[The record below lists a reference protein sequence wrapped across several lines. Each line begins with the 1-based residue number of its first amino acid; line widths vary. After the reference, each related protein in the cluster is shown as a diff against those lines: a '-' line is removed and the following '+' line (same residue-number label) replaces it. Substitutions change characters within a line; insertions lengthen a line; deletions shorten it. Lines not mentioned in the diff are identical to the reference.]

1 VKNLNSASQTLLTSW
16 QLLGS
21 QRRELPLVLAA
32 SIFIGLIEVLSV
44 GLFGP
49 FIASIIT
56 PELIMHRAWYQWV
69 ANLIGMSNSSPVATM
84 ALILIV
90 VFMVKLVTA
99 TLLLRNIFNFC
110 SRLDCRLRHQLLE
123 RYFKIDLSQLAR
135 SSSSNIVQVVHGYT
149 SQFAYG
155 LVGTQL
161 RSFSELLIGFAILMY
176 LLYLSPLVLM
186 ILILLIGCLVMVYDR
201 ILKKR
206 IHNFGQESSR
216 LGEVLIRSVQ
226 QVAAGIREIRVYG
239 IDKRLLNIAKDAAE
253 QSSNLSARYQW
264 FQAMPKYL
272 IEFSLM
278 VTVCLIVLF
287 MQRQS
292 MPKEEMF
299 ALMGVFGIAIIRLT
313 PAANYVLNAL
323 SQLRFIDFVVNEL
336 AEALLKDPPETQ
348 MDDEV
353 DGLSL
358 EKFESMELKSLGFR
372 HTPHSQELFSGV
384 DLHIRQGDSIG
395 LIGPSGGGKTTL
407 AELILGLR
415 QPTSGEVLINGIA
428 NTEYRN
434 SEKFRH
440 FAYIPQ
446 QMFMVQGSII
456 DNVSLLD
463 DGVNVENRVDIAI
476 SSAQLSD
483 YIQQLPQG
491 LETPC
496 GENGAMLSGGQRQR
510 ISLARA
516 FYHKRSVLVMDE
528 ATSALDYETEKEIIR
543 EVRILKGKVTLIVIA
558 HRLETVQDCDR
569 IFRVGDGKVE
579 EVSREKLEMR
589 NLR

>member
-1 VKNLNSASQTLLTSW
+1 
-16 QLLGS
+16 
-21 QRRELPLVLAA
+21 
-32 SIFIGLIEVLSV
+32 
-44 GLFGP
+44 
-49 FIASIIT
+49 
-56 PELIMHRAWYQWV
+56 
-69 ANLIGMSNSSPVATM
+69 
-84 ALILIV
+84 
-90 VFMVKLVTA
+90 
-99 TLLLRNIFNFC
+99 
-110 SRLDCRLRHQLLE
+110 
-123 RYFKIDLSQLAR
+123 
-135 SSSSNIVQVVHGYT
+135 
-149 SQFAYG
+149 
-155 LVGTQL
+155 
-161 RSFSELLIGFAILMY
+161 
-176 LLYLSPLVLM
+176 
-186 ILILLIGCLVMVYDR
+186 
-201 ILKKR
+201 
-206 IHNFGQESSR
+206 
-216 LGEVLIRSVQ
+216 
-226 QVAAGIREIRVYG
+226 
-239 IDKRLLNIAKDAAE
+239 
-253 QSSNLSARYQW
+253 
-264 FQAMPKYL
+264 
-272 IEFSLM
+272 
-278 VTVCLIVLF
+278 

-292 MPKEEMF
+292 IPKEEMF

-336 AEALLKDPPETQ
+336 AESLLKDPPENQ
-348 MDDEV
+348 MDAEAAS
-353 DGLSL
+353 LPL
-358 EKFESMELKSLGFR
+358 EKFESMELKCLGFR
-372 HTPHSQELFSGV
+372 YAPDSQELFSGV
-384 DLHIRQGDSIG
+384 DLYIRQGDSIG

-415 QPTSGEVLINGIA
+415 QPTSGDVLINGIA
-428 NTEYRN
+428 NTKYRN

-463 DGVNVENRVDIAI
+463 DGVNVKNRVDIAL

-543 EVRILKGKVTLIVIA
+543 EVRILKGSVTLIVIA

-569 IFRVGDGKVE
+569 IFRVGDGKVV
-579 EVSREKLEMR
+579 EVSREELEIR